1 MFYVSTRGDETRYTA
16 AEAIL
21 KGIAVDGGLLV
32 PEEIPQFSEHDI
44 EQLKHKDFSGRV
56 AYVLARF
63 LSDYTESE
71 LLEYS
76 KLAYSEE
83 KFGEKP
89 CPLVQLN
96 KYNNKYH
103 ILELWHGPT
112 AAFKDMALQLLPY
125 LMTAA
130 IRKTGETAEV
140 IILTATSGDTGKAA
154 LEGFKNVPGT
164 RVVVYYPKGGVS
176 KAQELQM
183 LTTEGDNCQV
193 IAVEGSFDDA
203 QSGVKQLF
211 SDRDLSEKLAL
222 QHQRLS
228 SANSINWGRLAPQ
241 IAYYWSAYVD
251 LLNGEKIQAGDLVNF
266 SVPTGNFGNILAAW
280 YANQMGLPIGKLI
293 CASNRNNV
301 LSDFLAQGT
310 YNAKREF
317 FMTLTPSMDILVSS
331 NLERLL
337 FELSY
342 QNPAYIKER
351 MEKLQISG
359 SYSVGPEM
367 MKRLHEKFV
376 GGFTDDRG
384 AIRTIQEVYD
394 EFDHVIDPHTAVAF
408 NVYRRYE
415 QRSKDE
421 TAVVF
426 VSTASPFKFPATVC
440 KAIFNMQNPA
450 QDELSLLRP
459 LSDESGLEIP
469 EALKDLDERPILHH
483 KVVRIDDMK
492 QDLIELLSI

>member
-1 MFYVSTRGDETRYTA
+1 MHYISTRGDETHYSS

-32 PEEIPQFSEHDI
+32 PEDIPQFSSMDVSHLRNISFPE
-44 EQLKHKDFSGRV
+44 RV
-56 AYVLARF
+56 AFVLSKY
-63 LSDYTESE
+63 LTDYSEAE
-71 LLEYS
+71 LLDYAR
-76 KLAYSEE
+76 LAYSEE
-83 KFGEKP
+83 KFGENP

-130 IRKTGETAEV
+130 VKKTGETSEIV
-140 IILTATSGDTGKAA
+140 ILTATSGDTGKAA

-164 RVVVYYPKGGVS
+164 KVVVYYPNGGVS

-183 LTTEGDNCQV
+183 LTTDGDNCHV
-193 IAVEGSFDDA
+193 IAIEGSFDDA
-203 QSGVKQLF
+203 QTGVKKLF
-211 SDRDLSEKLAL
+211 ADTGLAEKLHM
-222 QHQRLS
+222 HQQKFS

-241 IAYYWSAYVD
+241 IAYYWSAYAD
-251 LLNGEKIQAGDLVNF
+251 LLNAEIIKEGELVNF

-293 CASNRNNV
+293 CASNRNNI

-310 YNAKREF
+310 YDANRAF
-317 FMTLTPSMDILVSS
+317 YQTLTPSMDILVSS

-342 QNPAYIKER
+342 QNPTYIKER
-351 MEKLQISG
+351 MEKLQSSG
-359 SYSVGPEM
+359 NYSVGPEM

-421 TAVVF
+421 TPVVF

-440 KAIFNMQNPA
+440 KAIFPGQRLG
-450 QDELSLLRP
+450 QDELVLFRP
-459 LSDESGLEIP
+459 LADESGLAIP
-469 EALKDLDERPILHH
+469 EGLSALDEKPILHN
-483 KVVRIDDMK
+483 KVIKTEDMK
-492 QDLIELLSI
+492 DDLEALLFN